1 MVHLSLIWLFWYVLP
16 ICRMLLSEKNMCF
29 TTGKE
34 EGGQAIVR
42 YPKSS
47 LACKEEKSR
56 NIGQKADTQ
65 NDF

>member
-1 MVHLSLIWLFWYVLP
+1 
-16 ICRMLLSEKNMCF
+16 MCF
-29 TTGKE
+29 TAGKE
-34 EGGQAIVR
+34 KGGQAIVR
-42 YPKSS
+42 YPQSS